1 MPLFLIVYEKST
13 LICDYINILINKF
26 GGNKMKEIV
35 LNVFT
40 SVMMVIVVSALCSGV
55 TYLRKYIDGT
65 LERLK
70 NDERFKDNAFAQNSF
85 YFAENF
91 IAGLTRTAVAAME
104 QAKAKDLR
112 QKVAEGLVSRDK
124 LQALALEVRES
135 VKAQL
140 SPVMIEEVNKYILD
154 LDSYIDDKIEASVL
168 ELKRSD
174 TK

>member
-1 MPLFLIVYEKST
+1 
-13 LICDYINILINKF
+13 
-26 GGNKMKEIV
+26 MKEII

-40 SVMMVIVVSALCSGV
+40 SIMMVLVVSALYTGI
-55 TYLRKYIDGT
+55 TYLKKYVDETIV
-65 LERLK
+65 RLK
-70 NDERFKDNAFAQNSF
+70 NDERFKDNAFAQSSF
-85 YFAENF
+85 YFVENL
-91 IAGLTRTAVAAME
+91 IGGMTRTAVAAME
-104 QAKAKDLR
+104 QTKAKDLR
-112 QKVAEGLVSRDK
+112 QMVAEGLISRDK
-124 LQALALEVRES
+124 LQALALEVREG